1 MIIVEGWVRLDEGE
15 LDRLHDVAITMLEET
30 RKEEG
35 CISYCFSRAMEDP
48 NLMRIAEVW
57 ESQEALD
64 AHGKSAHMATF
75 NQALGGAARACG
87 GGALPLA
94 AGIRY
99 VASML
104 SSVRAML
111 FNTPPKL
118 L

>member
-57 ESQEALD
+57 ESQDALD

-75 NQALGGAARACG
+75 NQALGGAKILGVSVKAYPAEAG
-87 GGALPLA
+87 KTLMGAD
-94 AGIRY
+94 
-99 VASML
+99 
-104 SSVRAML
+104 
-111 FNTPPKL
+111 
-118 L
+118 